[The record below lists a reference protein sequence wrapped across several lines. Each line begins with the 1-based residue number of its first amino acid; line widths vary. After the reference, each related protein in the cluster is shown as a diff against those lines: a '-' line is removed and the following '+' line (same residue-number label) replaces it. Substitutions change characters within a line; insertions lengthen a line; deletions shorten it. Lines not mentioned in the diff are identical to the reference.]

1 MNHFAFSGGGEV
13 IVQINSEG
21 PFEVKYANPGGR
33 SEQEKLTPTG
43 EGVSLPE
50 GQDRDLVR

>member
-33 SEQEKLTPTG
+33 SEQEKLTTDGGGRKPPG
-43 EGVSLPE
+43 GA
-50 GQDRDLVR
+50 R